1 MDIEVIK
8 SELNSLKAELE
19 SRTSRTHR
27 HIYEKEEPVSANF
40 NEQVKQMENDEL
52 VRTLEAEGLE
62 EIALIERAL
71 KRIGEGKYGA
81 CQSCGEDIDEA
92 RLKAIPYAETCIS
105 CAS

>member
-1 MDIEVIK
+1 MDTEAIK
-8 SELNSLKAELE
+8 SELNALKSELE
-19 SRTSRTHR
+19 SRTSRTHK

-62 EIALIERAL
+62 ELALIERAL
-71 KRIGEGKYGA
+71 KRIEQGSYGT
-81 CQSCGEDIDEA
+81 CHSCGEAIDEA
-92 RLKAIPYAETCIS
+92 RLKAIPYAESCID